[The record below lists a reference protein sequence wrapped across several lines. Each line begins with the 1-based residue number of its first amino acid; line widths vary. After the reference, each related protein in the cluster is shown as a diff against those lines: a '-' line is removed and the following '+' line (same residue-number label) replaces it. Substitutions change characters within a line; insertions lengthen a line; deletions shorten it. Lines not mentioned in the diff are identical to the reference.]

1 MSVIDFFKKGNKSSG
16 IAAIGNTFLAIIKG
30 IAAFISGSGSM
41 LATTLHSVA
50 DATNQGFVFFGS
62 ALAEKEPTK
71 RFPTGFGRVV
81 NLFVLAAVV
90 FISIM
95 AYETILKGWKLIQHP
110 EDSTNIW
117 LNVGILA
124 VAILIDGYVLI
135 KAMKEIAAETRSKTK
150 GLSFIKNAFKN
161 VGLAAPPT
169 RLVFYEDIVAT
180 LGALVALIAV
190 VISNVTGLYF
200 LDGVGT
206 MLIGILL
213 IGIALKIGYD
223 NTMGL
228 IGVAAPKVVEDR
240 IADIILSDED
250 VVDIDKLRILQ
261 EGRKYHVESYIELTA
276 GLSLAK
282 ADDIKYR
289 VRDSVLADNDV
300 DDVTMGIIETD
311 GDKDWESRGKEP
323 PSPRT

>member
-311 GDKDWESRGKEP
+311 GDKD
-323 PSPRT
+323 